1 MGRQPWV
8 MVGVNMTAEDKDRLD
23 RLAKMWGKSNAATIR
38 HLLRDATSGMSD
50 RQGHTCNER
59 QFNAYGTSNPRA
71 KERCLVC
78 WPEDVD
84 FDTQHQYE
92 LKRIHLLGTWSKEY
106 LALMGWK
113 REPTWWALL
122 DHDRQAAVDN
132 DGLDGEE

>member
-1 MGRQPWV
+1 
-8 MVGVNMTAEDKDRLD
+8 
-23 RLAKMWGKSNAATIR
+23 WGKSNAATIR
-38 HLLRDATSGMSD
+38 HLLRDATSGMTD

-59 QFNAYGTSNPRA
+59 QFNVYGTSNPRA

-113 REPTWWALL
+113 RAPTWWALL